1 MAEDRQFHQKRST
14 TPRRDG
20 FYPPDVL
27 PGTPV
32 RSKKRSMPKTEIQTE
47 DDYLLGEDDPSA
59 SRPFRPGSSAIRLN
73 NPPAGQRAISTQVHQ
88 NVPVPY
94 RRATQS
100 PVTSTGDAVAARSRN
115 ATIRQSPLYAPP
127 APPKEHRRVHLL
139 LPIGIGMLAML
150 ALWVFG
156 SLVLA
161 WGLARYDDVRYGN
174 PRTFQINATVGHGH
188 DSTLHPSH
196 FIAINLNRHIV
207 VYEIMAGDPTKT
219 ITYGGPYL
227 YGSGEDLTP
236 PILEF
241 RDVTTDGKLDMII
254 HLGDQSVVFINTGDK
269 FRPSN
274 ANDNIHL

>member
-1 MAEDRQFHQKRST
+1 MAEDRQFQQKRST
-14 TPRRDG
+14 KPRRDD
-20 FYPPDVL
+20 FYASPDVL
-27 PGTPV
+27 LSPPA
-32 RSKKRSMPKTEIQTE
+32 RKKRSVPITG
-47 DDYLLGEDDPSA
+47 DDYLGEDDPSA
-59 SRPFRPGSSAIRLN
+59 TRPPRPGSSAIRLGN
-73 NPPAGQRAISTQVHQ
+73 LPTGQRAISTQVHQ
-88 NVPVPY
+88 NAPVPY

-100 PVTSTGDAVAARSRN
+100 PVMTTGEATPVRPRN
-115 ATIRQSPLYAPP
+115 TTIRQSPVYAPP
-127 APPKEHRRVHLL
+127 EPPKEHRRVHLL

-174 PRTFQINATVGHGH
+174 PRTFQTNAVVGHNN
-188 DSTLHPSH
+188 DSILHPSH

-241 RDVTTDGKLDMII
+241 RDVNGDGKLDMII
-254 HLGDQSVVFINTGDK
+254 HLGDQNVVFINTGDR
-269 FRPSN
+269 FRPAT